1 MISNKQCF
9 KLNFLEKN
17 NNDNKESKSVVRQC
31 SFIVLGIFDKTNCI
45 F

>member
-1 MISNKQCF
+1 MKLNKQCF
-9 KLNFLEKN
+9 KLNFLEK